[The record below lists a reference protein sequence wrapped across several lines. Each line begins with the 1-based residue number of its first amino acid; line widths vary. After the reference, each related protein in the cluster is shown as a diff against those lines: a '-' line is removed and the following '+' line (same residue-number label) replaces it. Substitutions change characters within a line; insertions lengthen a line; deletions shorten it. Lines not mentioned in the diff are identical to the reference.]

1 VGGVCASVVASAR
14 STLAARLLKCPAG
27 KAGSAREPQF
37 PIRVPVFS
45 RIAKPHVR
53 PVVFADRD
61 PNGDL
66 YLMTRAL
73 PYTQAFAERAIKAVR
88 KQGMRVTGITVR
100 PDGAITVHADEERAS
115 SALTAA
121 PRLRDAREKFGA
133 GR

>member
-1 VGGVCASVVASAR
+1 MPAPDSPP
-14 STLAARLLKCPAG
+14 AAGRG
-27 KAGSAREPQF
+27 
-37 PIRVPVFS
+37 
-45 RIAKPHVR
+45 
-53 PVVFADRD
+53 

-66 YLMTRAL
+66 VSPMTRAL

-100 PDGAITVHADEERAS
+100 PDGAITVHADEERGIAGS
-115 SALTAA
+115 LLTTA